1 MKNLFLGW
9 LYRKFAPD
17 NNKGLKTLK
26 SCIMETNW
34 IIISIV
40 VVLAMALIIYLVV
53 RDQKDKKDMTET
65 LNNETDAE
73 DEIESDKEHE

>member
-1 MKNLFLGW
+1 
-9 LYRKFAPD
+9 
-17 NNKGLKTLK
+17 
-26 SCIMETNW
+26 METNW

-53 RDQKDKKDMTET
+53 RDQKDKKDMTKT

-73 DEIESDKEHE
+73 DEIESDKEPQ

>member
-53 RDQKDKKDMTET
+53 RDQKDKKDMTKT

-73 DEIESDKEHE
+73 DEIESDKEPQ